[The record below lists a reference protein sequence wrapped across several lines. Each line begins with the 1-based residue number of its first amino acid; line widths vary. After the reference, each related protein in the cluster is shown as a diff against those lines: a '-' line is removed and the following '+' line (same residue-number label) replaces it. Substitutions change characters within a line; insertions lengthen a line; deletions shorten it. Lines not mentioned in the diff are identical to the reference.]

1 MIRILLVDDHTVMRT
16 GLRALLDR
24 RPEFQVTGEAGNGR
38 EALTAA
44 ESLSPDVIVMDI
56 AMPLLNGIEAT
67 RQITARWPNMAVVI
81 LSMHSDEGYLLKALK
96 AGARGYLLKDSAE
109 GDLVGAIQ
117 AVHQGKA
124 FFSPVISKMLVEDYV
139 YQLRQR
145 GADDSYEL
153 LTGRE
158 RELLQLI
165 AEGNSN
171 KDIAGLLNL
180 SVYTVETHRG
190 NIMQKLN
197 LHSVPEL
204 ILYAVRKG
212 IIA

>member
-96 AGARGYLLKDSAE
+96 AGARGYL
-109 GDLVGAIQ
+109 
-117 AVHQGKA
+117 
-124 FFSPVISKMLVEDYV
+124 
-139 YQLRQR
+139 
-145 GADDSYEL
+145 
-153 LTGRE
+153 
-158 RELLQLI
+158 
-165 AEGNSN
+165 
-171 KDIAGLLNL
+171 
-180 SVYTVETHRG
+180 
-190 NIMQKLN
+190 
-197 LHSVPEL
+197 
-204 ILYAVRKG
+204 
-212 IIA
+212 